1 MKRETVIRQN
11 RCDREMS
18 FLLFGCFFLFM
29 GMQMFV
35 GETQQSGLVNAVN
48 MLLYMVFA
56 PGFLMLL
63 GYCFGRRLREGSRQE
78 VRSWLVAAALR
89 CYVIFLALALA
100 QDLFCRKLP
109 VNYSI
114 TSILALTDLPSVSA
128 VFFSMV
134 LTLALVWVFYDRV
147 SDIAQYKK
155 KTALL
160 AAVCLLL
167 SFLRAQGE
175 TYEVFASLFGSSVQN
190 AVPAVPYFAFFLG
203 GIWLERK
210 KPAIQ
215 WQPLAACAVVTA
227 VSLALYRT
235 PLGNLC
241 RVTAS
246 CLPVYLVYGISE
258 YLTELTVRFRAP
270 RFVVSSVDKCF
281 WLYTALLCVAGW
293 LGLLEGAGALRV
305 LLYSAA
311 AVVAVYLLLLAS
323 GAAAELYTAAASR
336 FERMKHRTAAYF
348 LIYTAVFALLLVLV
362 FWPFLQHNKS
372 FVWVGDGVTQYY
384 PRALYFCRYIREL
397 VSNFFHGNFT
407 LPMYDFRNGFGT
419 EVTYSLEPLYFLFA
433 LFGEDHI
440 ELAYNIVTLLRFYL
454 SGIASSVLFL
464 YFGRTYFSTFMGS
477 VVYVFCGFALYGGAK
492 HTMFMIPMIML
503 PLLILAI
510 EEILR
515 KKRWYLCTIFVAV
528 SLFSNYYYLYMNT
541 IAMGIYFLVR
551 FFCQKDREQRTVRKF
566 IGRGLVISGSYL
578 LGVAMSC
585 IVLVTTFGMYLGSGR
600 SGDVRI
606 STPSLFYYSA
616 QRIVRCFLTFLTT
629 ANSPGDWLKLGY
641 LPVALFAVVFLF
653 LRKGHKE
660 LKILSA
666 IAGVFML
673 LPLSGFVFSGFS
685 AIVNRWCYMI
695 SLLVGYLVALFLP
708 DMLRM
713 KKRDKAVLGAVLG
726 VYGYLTFFGDISITF
741 STRFTKFAFVFLA
754 VTYVVLLLCQQNAAR
769 LQWGAKRLLLVL
781 LTFALVFAQGYT
793 EFELNGEV
801 NEYVRRGRT
810 ERTISDTPLLAAKEI
825 EDDSFYRLAVP
836 KLDYLTSSSSL
847 INDYHSVTAVNST
860 LNGNLLEYLEK
871 MGCITYSVTQLMGL
885 GNRAFLDSLAAV
897 KYYAYYGKSQRP
909 VPYGYTRLFRTEVNG
924 RKTTVKKSDYAMPL
938 GYTYDSAVSEEELE
952 SYSVEQRPEVMMQS
966 VVLSEEDLEGS
977 GMTGAESG
985 SIDAAADTEHVID
998 GTESAAEEATE
1009 SAIDGTESVAE
1020 QATERDADDAAAG
1033 VRITGRRLEI
1043 SPYDLRR
1050 VELSDHAI
1058 TADPDYVNHS
1068 LKYKFTGEPNAETY
1082 LVLKNAY
1089 LTDAAGESVI
1099 LTVNS
1104 GGSSTQYTFRAEDYR
1119 YGSGQSD
1126 FVINLGYHEEPL
1138 TACKI
1143 KIQGSGTIHFDEL
1156 AVYSQPMDNLEQYA
1170 AGLTEDILENVE
1182 IGTNEISGTVDLDQE
1197 KLLVLSIPYQKGWTA
1212 YVDGQETKLLRANY
1226 MYMGLPLTSGSHEI
1240 RLEFE
1245 IPGVYAALVIMASAF
1260 VLFLA
1265 LLVGRAVR
1273 RRRAHHN

>member
-1 MKRETVIRQN
+1 M
-11 RCDREMS
+11 
-18 FLLFGCFFLFM
+18 
-29 GMQMFV
+29 
-35 GETQQSGLVNAVN
+35 
-48 MLLYMVFA
+48 
-56 PGFLMLL
+56 
-63 GYCFGRRLREGSRQE
+63 
-78 VRSWLVAAALR
+78 
-89 CYVIFLALALA
+89 
-100 QDLFCRKLP
+100 
-109 VNYSI
+109 
-114 TSILALTDLPSVSA
+114 
-128 VFFSMV
+128 
-134 LTLALVWVFYDRV
+134 
-147 SDIAQYKK
+147 
-155 KTALL
+155 
-160 AAVCLLL
+160 
-167 SFLRAQGE
+167 
-175 TYEVFASLFGSSVQN
+175 
-190 AVPAVPYFAFFLG
+190 
-203 GIWLERK
+203 
-210 KPAIQ
+210 
-215 WQPLAACAVVTA
+215 
-227 VSLALYRT
+227 
-235 PLGNLC
+235 
-241 RVTAS
+241 
-246 CLPVYLVYGISE
+246 
-258 YLTELTVRFRAP
+258 RFRAP

-305 LLYSAA
+305 RLCSAA

-397 VSNFFHGNFT
+397 VSNFFHGDFT

-551 FFCQKDREQRTVRKF
+551 FFCQKDREERTVRKF

-616 QRIVRCFLTFLTT
+616 HRIVRCFLTFLTT

-660 LKILSA
+660 LKILSV

-695 SLLVGYLVALFLP
+695 SLLAGYLVALFLP

-793 EFELNGEV
+793 EFELNKEV

-885 GNRAFLDSLAAV
+885 GNCAFLDSLAAV

-909 VPYGYTRLFRTEVNG
+909 VPHGYTRLFRTEVNG

-977 GMTGAESG
+977 GMAG
-985 SIDAAADTEHVID
+985 AADI
-998 GTESAAEEATE
+998 S
-1009 SAIDGTESVAE
+1009 
-1020 QATERDADDAAAG
+1020 
-1033 VRITGRRLEI
+1033 ITGRRLEI

-1068 LKYKFTGEPNAETY
+1068 LKYKFEGEPNAETY

-1138 TACKI
+1138 AACKI

-1245 IPGVYAALVIMASAF
+1245 IPGVYAALVIMASAL

-1273 RRRAHHN
+1273 RRRAH

>member
-29 GMQMFV
+29 GMQMFI

-48 MLLYMVFA
+48 MLLYMVFV

-63 GYCFGRRLREGSRQE
+63 GYCFGRRLREDSRE
-78 VRSWLVAAALR
+78 EARHWLAATALR
-89 CYVIFLALALA
+89 CYGVFVALALA
-100 QDLFCRKLP
+100 QDLFCRELP
-109 VNYSI
+109 LNYSI
-114 TSILALTDLPSVSA
+114 TSILALTDLPSVPA
-128 VFFSMV
+128 VFFSMA
-134 LTLALVWVFYDRV
+134 LTLALVWVFYGRV
-147 SDIAQYKK
+147 SDIAQHKMQ
-155 KTALL
+155 TALL
-160 AAVCLLL
+160 AVICLLL

-203 GIWLERK
+203 GVWLERK

-215 WQPLAACAVVTA
+215 WQPLAVCAAVTA
-227 VSLALYRT
+227 VSLLLYRT
-235 PLGNLC
+235 PLRDLC

-246 CLPVYLVYGISE
+246 FLPAYLVYGVSE
-258 YLTELTVRFRAP
+258 YLAELTLRFRAP

-281 WLYTALLCVAGW
+281 WLYLALLSVVSVF
-293 LGLLEGAGALRV
+293 GLLEGAGVLRV

-311 AVVAVYLLLLAS
+311 AVAAVYLLLLAS

-336 FERMKHRTAAYF
+336 FERAKHRTAIYF
-348 LIYTAVFALLLVLV
+348 LIYTAVFAVLLALV
-362 FWPFLQHNKS
+362 FWSFLRHGKS
-372 FVWVGDGVTQYY
+372 FVWIGDGVTQYY

-397 VSNFFHGNFT
+397 VSNFIHGDFT

-440 ELAYNIVTLLRFYL
+440 ELAYNVITLLRFYL
-454 SGIASSVLFL
+454 AGIASSILFL

-503 PLLILAI
+503 PLLILAV

-515 KKRWYLCTIFVAV
+515 KKRWYLCTVFVAV

-551 FFCQKDREQRTVRKF
+551 FFCRKEKEEKTVKKF
-566 IGRGLVISGSYL
+566 FGRGLALSGSYL

-600 SGDVRI
+600 SGSVRI

-616 QRIVRCFLTFLTT
+616 ERIVRCFLTFLTT

-653 LRKGHKE
+653 LRRGHKE
-660 LKILSA
+660 LKILSV

-673 LPLSGFVFSGFS
+673 VPLSGFVFSGFS
-685 AIVNRWCYMI
+685 AVVNRWCYMI

-726 VYGYLTFFGDISITF
+726 VYGYLAFFGDISVTY

-754 VTYVVLLLCQQNAAR
+754 LTYVALLLCQQNARR

-793 EFELNGEV
+793 EFELNGEID
-801 NEYVRRGRT
+801 EYVQSGRT
-810 ERTISDTPLLAAKEI
+810 EELISDTPLLAAEEI

-836 KLDYLTSSSSL
+836 KLEYLTSSSSL
-847 INDYHSVTAVNST
+847 INDYNSVTAVNST

-871 MGCITYSVTQLMGL
+871 IGCTSYSVTQLMGL
-885 GNRAFLDSLAAV
+885 GNRAFVDALAAV
-897 KYYAYYGKSQRP
+897 KYYVYYGRSQRP
-909 VPYGYTRLFRTEVNG
+909 VPYGYTSLFRTVVNG
-924 RKTTVKKSDYAMPL
+924 RKSTVKKSDYAMPI
-938 GYTYDSAVSEEELE
+938 GYTYGSAISEEELE
-952 SYSVEQRPEVMMQS
+952 AYSVEQRPEVMMQAA
-966 VVLSEEDLEGS
+966 VLSEEDLEGS
-977 GMTGAESG
+977 GVVEPE
-985 SIDAAADTEHVID
+985 AD
-998 GTESAAEEATE
+998 
-1009 SAIDGTESVAE
+1009 
-1020 QATERDADDAAAG
+1020 AG
-1033 VRITGRRLEI
+1033 VCITGRQLEI
-1043 SPYDLRR
+1043 SAYDLSR
-1050 VELSDHAI
+1050 VELTDNAI

-1068 LKYKFTGEPNAETY
+1068 LKYQFEGEPNAETY
-1082 LVLKNAY
+1082 LVLRNAY
-1089 LTDAAGESVI
+1089 LTDATGESVTI
-1099 LTVNS
+1099 TVNS
-1104 GGSSTQYTFRAEDYR
+1104 GGSSTQYTLSEEDYR

-1126 FVINLGYHEEPL
+1126 FVINMGYHEDAL

-1143 KIQGSGTIHFDEL
+1143 KIKGAGTIHFDEL
-1156 AVYSQPMDNLEQYA
+1156 AIYSQPMDHLEQYA
-1170 AGLTEDILENVE
+1170 AGLTENILENVE
-1182 IGTNEISGTVDLDQE
+1182 IGTNEINGTVDLDQE
-1197 KLLVLSIPYQKGWTA
+1197 KLLVFSIPYQKGWTA
-1212 YVDGQETKLLRANY
+1212 YVDGQETELLRTNY
-1226 MYMGLPLTSGSHEI
+1226 MYMGLPLASGSHEI

-1245 IPGVYAALVIMASAF
+1245 IPGVYAALVTMAAAF
-1260 VLFLA
+1260 ALFLA
-1265 LLVGRAVR
+1265 LLAGRALR
-1273 RRRAHHN
+1273 RRRRKKK